1 MTKSVLYE
9 EKNNICLITLN
20 REDTRNALTPDVINE
35 LVNILENVDKNQNI
49 SCAILTGAGKSFSS
63 GGNLHEINEMTSKEK
78 MSQREIEN
86 WYRYGIQKI
95 PSTFN
100 KIDVPV
106 IAAVN
111 GHAIGAGND
120 LCTMCD
126 IRIGSEE
133 AKFSESFL
141 RIGIIPGDGGSWF
154 LPKII
159 GLSRAAEMILTCDVL
174 NAEKALE
181 WGLISQIVPQEKLLD
196 TAMELAK
203 KIVNNPPEAIRRAKR
218 LLRLSQNINL
228 NTALEMA
235 ASQQSLLQM
244 TNDHKEAIQALIERR
259 KPEYKNS

>member
-1 MTKSVLYE
+1 MT
-9 EKNNICLITLN
+9 
-20 REDTRNALTPDVINE
+20 
-35 LVNILENVDKNQNI
+35 
-49 SCAILTGAGKSFSS
+49 GKD
-63 GGNLHEINEMTSKEK
+63 K

-100 KIDVPV
+100 RIDVPV

-126 IRIGSEE
+126 IRIGAEE

-159 GLSRAAEMILTCDVL
+159 GLSRASEMILTCDVL

-196 TAMELAK
+196 TAMELAN

-218 LLRLSQNINL
+218 LLRLSQNTNL

-244 TNDHKEAIQALIERR
+244 TNDHKEAIQALIEKR

>member
-1 MTKSVLYE
+1 
-9 EKNNICLITLN
+9 
-20 REDTRNALTPDVINE
+20 
-35 LVNILENVDKNQNI
+35 
-49 SCAILTGAGKSFSS
+49 
-63 GGNLHEINEMTSKEK
+63 
-78 MSQREIEN
+78 
-86 WYRYGIQKI
+86 
-95 PSTFN
+95 
-100 KIDVPV
+100 
-106 IAAVN
+106 
-111 GHAIGAGND
+111 
-120 LCTMCD
+120 MCD
-126 IRIGSEE
+126 IRIGAEE

-181 WGLISQIVPQEKLLD
+181 WGLISQIVPQENLLD

-218 LLRLSQNINL
+218 LLRLSQNTNL

-244 TNDHKEAIQALIERR
+244 TNDHKEAIQALIEKR
-259 KPEYKNS
+259 KPEFKNS